1 MAEMAENE
9 TIKRESVK
17 NKPAKGKPKEEK
29 KEPRESKES
38 KEPKIEDTKEKRLK
52 EVKDFAKEVLK
63 KYGKNIKCIVMMG
76 SVAREEFKP
85 QSDIDVFVVIDDTAQ
100 KVTPELHDKIDD
112 DIEEIAKK
120 ISDKISVQPSYTLT
134 EFWDYARVCHPIIY
148 NFIKEGVAVYD
159 AGFFMPVKRLLNAGR
174 IPSTREAIES
184 YMEGAPKKLMR
195 AKTVKLLMLAEDCYY
210 AMLNTTQA
218 VLMFM
223 GLAPPV
229 PSKAYEDVKKFLV
242 EPGILEEKYAD
253 WLKEIIEIRKRIEHK
268 ELMDAEGA
276 FVDGWI
282 DKAEKYTEKMFSLL
296 NALELRKR
304 EKVIE
309 RTHEVMQKAAAT
321 ALKSIKKLP
330 TTEQEVPIAFKE
342 EFVDKKLIE
351 PYYLDVWKRV
361 EDMQKLARQKK
372 FKEIPDKE
380 VYEMR
385 EYVRKLIRDLAKVL
399 KEKGIEEEEQPKE
412 NKANEKK

>member
-1 MAEMAENE
+1 M
-9 TIKRESVK
+9 
-17 NKPAKGKPKEEK
+17 PKKEK
-29 KEPRESKES
+29 KEPKK
-38 KEPKIEDTKEKRLK
+38 KEPDTKEKRLA
-52 EVKDFAKEVLK
+52 EVKEFAKQLLK

-76 SVAREEFKP
+76 SVAREEFKAK
-85 QSDIDVFVVIDDTAQ
+85 SDIDVFVVIDDTMQ
-100 KVTPELHDKIDD
+100 KMTSELHNKIDD
-112 DIEEIAKK
+112 DIEAIAEK
-120 ISDKISVQPSYTLT
+120 ISKAISIQPSYTLT

-148 NFIKEGVAVYD
+148 NFIKEGIPVYD
-159 AGFFMPVKRLLNAGR
+159 AGFFMPIKRLLKAGR

-242 EPGILEEKYAD
+242 EPGIVEEKYAD
-253 WLKEIIEIRKRIEHK
+253 WLREIIEIRKKIEHK
-268 ELMDAEGA
+268 ELMDVTGA

-282 DKAEKYTEKMFSLL
+282 EKAEKFVEKMFSLL
-296 NALELRKR
+296 NALEVRKR
-304 EKVIE
+304 EKILE
-309 RTHEVMQKAAAT
+309 RTNEVMHKAAAT
-321 ALKSIKKLP
+321 ALKSIKKMP
-330 TTEQEVPIAFKE
+330 VSEQELPLAFKR
-342 EFVDKKLIE
+342 EFVDKKLVE
-351 PYYLDVWKRV
+351 GYYWDIWKRV
-361 EDMQKLARQKK
+361 GELKKLADKKK
-372 FKEIPDKE
+372 FKEVPDKE

-399 KEKGIEEEEQPKE
+399 KEKGIEETKEEK
-412 NKANEKK
+412 EKK